1 MKIRVAF
8 IINNADWS
16 GGINYFKNL
25 ILALQSEKN
34 HSIEPVIITHRK
46 VNTGWF
52 LEHNIE
58 VICTPLVDEK
68 STFYIPSLMC
78 REFFNYQDYPLYFY
92 LRKQKIDVLSHYN
105 GFIRGG
111 KIKYLAWIPDFQHFH
126 LPYFFTA
133 RQKYARTRLYK
144 HVSQSADA
152 LILSS
157 EAAKWD
163 LQTFLKPAS
172 VPVFV
177 LPFFSSIQ
185 TEANH
190 ITEAQIRTKFNLPLQ
205 WFYLPNQFWAHKNH
219 GIVIDA
225 LNLLKKQGVHPTIVC
240 TGTTADHRS
249 PHYFGQIQKK
259 IADYHLQDQFI
270 ILGLIPYAEVA
281 ALAKY
286 SLAMINPSFFEGW
299 STSVEEAK
307 SLGKRIILSHLP
319 VHLEQAPQKA
329 HYFDP
334 KNAKELAE
342 IMLQVIKIDQD
353 KTESENGFSQENILQ
368 ARKAFATNY
377 LKIIS
382 QITRAT

>member
-1 MKIRVAF
+1 
-8 IINNADWS
+8 
-16 GGINYFKNL
+16 
-25 ILALQSEKN
+25 
-34 HSIEPVIITHRK
+34 
-46 VNTGWF
+46 
-52 LEHNIE
+52 
-58 VICTPLVDEK
+58 
-68 STFYIPSLMC
+68 
-78 REFFNYQDYPLYFY
+78 
-92 LRKQKIDVLSHYN
+92 
-105 GFIRGG
+105 
-111 KIKYLAWIPDFQHFH
+111 
-126 LPYFFTA
+126 
-133 RQKYARTRLYK
+133 
-144 HVSQSADA
+144 
-152 LILSS
+152 
-157 EAAKWD
+157 
-163 LQTFLKPAS
+163 
-172 VPVFV
+172 
-177 LPFFSSIQ
+177 
-185 TEANH
+185 
-190 ITEAQIRTKFNLPLQ
+190 LPLQ